1 MRQEGLGKPDV
12 CEGDEET
19 EDGHVELVDGVEE
32 PCELSMTVGGGD
44 TGLVFLNDRDI
55 FSLKTEELKA
65 ELDKRGLKKSGKKC
79 TLVER
84 LRAAMMSEYI
94 PPQSFENDHK
104 HLQVKEKTIKTNSYI
119 EDREIHSLI
128 ESKVKEVCL
137 HES

>member
-32 PCELSMTVGGGD
+32 PCKLSMTVGEGD
-44 TGLVFLNDRDI
+44 TSLVFLNDRDI

-94 PPQSFENDHK
+94 SPRNRLK
-104 HLQVKEKTIKTNSYI
+104 MITNTYKLRRKLSRRTRILKIMKYT
-119 EDREIHSLI
+119 H
-128 ESKVKEVCL
+128 
-137 HES
+137 

>member
-1 MRQEGLGKPDV
+1 M
-12 CEGDEET
+12 T
-19 EDGHVELVDGVEE
+19 NEDSRRVEKSVL
-32 PCELSMTVGGGD
+32 
-44 TGLVFLNDRDI
+44 
-55 FSLKTEELKA
+55 LK
-65 ELDKRGLKKSGKKC
+65 S
-79 TLVER
+79 ER

-119 EDREIHSLI
+119 EDHEIHSLI

>member
-12 CEGDEET
+12 SEGDEET

-32 PCELSMTVGGGD
+32 PCELSMTVGEGD

-65 ELDKRGLKKSGKKC
+65 EVDKRGLKKSGKKC

-94 PPQSFENDHK
+94 SPQSFENDHK
-104 HLQVKEKTIKTNSYI
+104 HLQVKEKPIKTNSYI
-119 EDREIHSLI
+119 QDHEIHSSI
-128 ESKVKEVCL
+128 EFKGKEVCL